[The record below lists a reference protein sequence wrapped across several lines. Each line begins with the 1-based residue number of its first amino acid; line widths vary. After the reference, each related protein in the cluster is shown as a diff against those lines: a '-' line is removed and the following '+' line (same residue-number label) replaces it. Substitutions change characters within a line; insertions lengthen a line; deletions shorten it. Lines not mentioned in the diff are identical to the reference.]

1 MTHQRTALVIEDK
14 NAQYRMVS
22 DDLQSGGWQVRRA
35 IDEAGALRELEQS
48 TVIGPRFDAV
58 AIDLGLPPDIDNPL
72 RVGVPLAETIRRLYP
87 SLPVLAYSSIIPT
100 SEGAHYDI
108 LLSRFLPLGI
118 SFVYLRRLPDDVPL
132 CVLLEQVR
140 LGFHLLG
147 PGPADFLPKA
157 VAVEPDP
164 LDKKL
169 WDTLEALSRG
179 LTDRQIAEFL
189 NDVGEHGSRHR
200 VDQIRLVLVA
210 AGFFAPDQRVERRDL
225 VAWYREHRVRY
236 RRL

>member
-1 MTHQRTALVIEDK
+1 MTQQYSALVIEDK

-22 DDLQSGGWQVRRA
+22 DDLESGGWQLRRA
-35 IDEAGALRELEQS
+35 IDEAGTLRELEQS
-48 TVIGPRFDAV
+48 SVIGPRFDAV

-87 SLPVLAYSSIIPT
+87 SLPVLAYSSISPT
-100 SEGAHYDI
+100 SGGAHYDL
-108 LLSRFLPLGI
+108 LLSRFLPLGV

-140 LGFHLLG
+140 LGFHILG
-147 PGPADFLPKA
+147 PGPADFLPK
-157 VAVEPDP
+157 VAATAPDP

-179 LTDRQIAEFL
+179 LTDRQIAEYL

-200 VDQIRLVLVA
+200 IDQIRLALVS
-210 AGFFAPDQRVERRDL
+210 AGFFSHDQRVERREL
-225 VAWYREHRVRY
+225 VTWYREHRVRY
-236 RRL
+236 RRP